1 MSTTAAKTNETVK
14 SRMSTRDIVLI
25 GMFAALLAA
34 FSQIS
39 LPMPTG
45 VPITIQA
52 FGVAL
57 VGVVL
62 GWKRALFSTI
72 VYILLGAVGLP
83 VFANFQG
90 GLRVI
95 TGLTGGYILAWPV
108 MAALCGASIP
118 VKSASAPVSLF
129 FLHRTVRNRHAGHGG
144 RRGASVGPAGGRQVL
159 RHDHGLLLHRLHP
172 QGHGINHRRG
182 NRRAADPPDAGEGR
196 VYLTGDLQAG
206 GFSLLLWHITKKAGV
221 GPGGIKPPDSHRLFA
236 SF

>member
-95 TGLTGGYILAWPV
+95 TGLTRCV
-108 MAALCGASIP
+108 
-118 VKSASAPVSLF
+118 
-129 FLHRTVRNRHAGHGG
+129 
-144 RRGASVGPAGGRQVL
+144 
-159 RHDHGLLLHRLHP
+159 
-172 QGHGINHRRG
+172 
-182 NRRAADPPDAGEGR
+182 
-196 VYLTGDLQAG
+196 
-206 GFSLLLWHITKKAGV
+206 
-221 GPGGIKPPDSHRLFA
+221 
-236 SF
+236 

>member
-72 VYILLGAVGLP
+72 VYILLGAVRLP

-95 TGLTGGYILAWPV
+95 TG
-108 MAALCGASIP
+108 
-118 VKSASAPVSLF
+118 
-129 FLHRTVRNRHAGHGG
+129 RNRHAGHGG

-196 VYLTGDLQAG
+196 IYLTGDLQTG
-206 GFSLLLWHITKKAGV
+206 RFSLLLWYISKRPV
-221 GPGGIKPPDSHRLFA
+221 
-236 SF
+236 

>member
-1 MSTTAAKTNETVK
+1 MIFYICVGSNSRAAAQFYMPPRPHSAKGKEPHMSTTAAKTNETVK

-129 FLHRTVRNRHAGHGG
+129 FP
-144 RRGASVGPAGGRQVL
+144 SYCP
-159 RHDHGLLLHRLHP
+159 
-172 QGHGINHRRG
+172 
-182 NRRAADPPDAGEGR
+182 
-196 VYLTGDLQAG
+196 
-206 GFSLLLWHITKKAGV
+206 
-221 GPGGIKPPDSHRLFA
+221 
-236 SF
+236 

>member
-62 GWKRALFSTI
+62 GWK
-72 VYILLGAVGLP
+72 
-83 VFANFQG
+83 
-90 GLRVI
+90 
-95 TGLTGGYILAWPV
+95 
-108 MAALCGASIP
+108 
-118 VKSASAPVSLF
+118 PVSYTHLP
-129 FLHRTVRNRHAGHGG
+129 R
-144 RRGASVGPAGGRQVL
+144 ASVC
-159 RHDHGLLLHRLHP
+159 
-172 QGHGINHRRG
+172 
-182 NRRAADPPDAGEGR
+182 
-196 VYLTGDLQAG
+196 
-206 GFSLLLWHITKKAGV
+206 
-221 GPGGIKPPDSHRLFA
+221 DSIIEALAENVTWVSKIF
-236 SF
+236 

>member
-95 TGLTGGYILAWPV
+95 TGLTGGI
-108 MAALCGASIP
+108 
-118 VKSASAPVSLF
+118 
-129 FLHRTVRNRHAGHGG
+129 FLPG
-144 RRGASVGPAGGRQVL
+144 R
-159 RHDHGLLLHRLHP
+159 
-172 QGHGINHRRG
+172 
-182 NRRAADPPDAGEGR
+182 
-196 VYLTGDLQAG
+196 
-206 GFSLLLWHITKKAGV
+206 
-221 GPGGIKPPDSHRLFA
+221 
-236 SF
+236 

>member
-129 FLHRTVRNRHAGHGG
+129 FSIVLSVTCLLYTSVRLVTLYSKISCQPMFKDHRFIWSRLAMFWWYPETRNRPFSISRTFPAHRT
-144 RRGASVGPAGGRQVL
+144 
-159 RHDHGLLLHRLHP
+159 
-172 QGHGINHRRG
+172 GISPHSG
-182 NRRAADPPDAGEGR
+182 
-196 VYLTGDLQAG
+196 
-206 GFSLLLWHITKKAGV
+206 
-221 GPGGIKPPDSHRLFA
+221 
-236 SF
+236 

>member
-62 GWKRALFSTI
+62 GWKRPCSPPSFT
-72 VYILLGAVGLP
+72 YCWEPLGFRCSP
-83 VFANFQG
+83 IS
-90 GLRVI
+90 R
-95 TGLTGGYILAWPV
+95 
-108 MAALCGASIP
+108 
-118 VKSASAPVSLF
+118 
-129 FLHRTVRNRHAGHGG
+129 AG
-144 RRGASVGPAGGRQVL
+144 
-159 RHDHGLLLHRLHP
+159 
-172 QGHGINHRRG
+172 
-182 NRRAADPPDAGEGR
+182 
-196 VYLTGDLQAG
+196 
-206 GFSLLLWHITKKAGV
+206 
-221 GPGGIKPPDSHRLFA
+221 
-236 SF
+236 

>member
-1 MSTTAAKTNETVK
+1 MSTPAAKTNETVK

-108 MAALCGASIP
+108 MAALCGASIS

-129 FLHRTVRNRHAGHGG
+129 FSIVLSVTGMLVMEAAG
-144 RRGASVGPAGGRQVL
+144 GPAGGRQVL

-196 VYLTGDLQAG
+196 IYLTGDLQTG
-206 GFSLLLWHITKKAGV
+206 RFSLLLWYISKRPV
-221 GPGGIKPPDSHRLFA
+221 
-236 SF
+236 

>member
-118 VKSASAPVSLF
+118 VKSASTPVSLF
-129 FLHRTVRNRHAGHGG
+129 FSIVL
-144 RRGASVGPAGGRQVL
+144 SVTGMLVMEAAGGLQWALLAGDKSFGMIMAYSFTAFIPKDTALTIAAVIAGRQ
-159 RHDHGLLLHRLHP
+159 
-172 QGHGINHRRG
+172 IRRTLV
-182 NRRAADPPDAGEGR
+182 R
-196 VYLTGDLQAG
+196 G
-206 GFSLLLWHITKKAGV
+206 GFI
-221 GPGGIKPPDSHRLFA
+221 
-236 SF
+236 

>member
-129 FLHRTVRNRHAGHGG
+129 FSIVLSVTGMLVMEAAG
-144 RRGASVGPAGGRQVL
+144 GASVGPAGGRQVL

-172 QGHGINHRRG
+172 QGHYINHRRG

-196 VYLTGDLQAG
+196 VYLTGDLQTG
-206 GFSLLLWHITKKAGV
+206 GFHYYC
-221 GPGGIKPPDSHRLFA
+221 GI
-236 SF
+236 